1 MATKKVVY
9 SIQYMR
15 IYAPNLSYVSNDG
28 KCVKRQY
35 KSEAGVL
42 TTYEPTIIQDA
53 DGRNMINLKNFPS
66 AYIDEMVAHCWIGP
80 RPNDDKKYFIRHNDG
95 DISNDEVSNLEWVEA
110 TVENMGAAKLNYDNF
125 KRQQQIDYYKKKLK
139 IKITKEGKVY
149 QNKQE
154 LYPHHGGYDSDTD
167 LFFNNGDETITYQ
180 YKNRWGNGMTN
191 DCNIDSLMDLFGF
204 VAGDSDLL
212 NNPVILHIDNDFT
225 NHNADNLVWCEKDDP
240 RYTEFRR
247 ITKIRIKQEDI
258 KDNYFDRPTPST
270 GRKKR
275 PPQYWV
281 DTFGPV
287 DDPDNVPD

>member
-80 RPNDDKKYFIRHNDG
+80 RPNDGKKYFIRHNDG

-110 TVENMGAAKLNYDNF
+110 TPENIAAAQASYDIVN
-125 KRQQQIDYYKKKLK
+125 KKKRLDYFKKTLK
-139 IKITKEGKVY
+139 IKVTKEGKVF
-149 QNKQE
+149 QNKVE
-154 LYPHHGGYDSDTD
+154 LHPHHSGYDSDTD
-167 LFFNNGDETITYQ
+167 LFYHYEKEEVTYS
-180 YKNRWGNGMTN
+180 YTNRWGNGETGKYKV
-191 DCNIDSLMDLFGF
+191 DSLMYVFGF
-204 VAGDSDLL
+204 VAGDPDSFDE
-212 NNPVILHIDNDFT
+212 PVILHKDKDFT
-225 NHNADNLVWCEKDDP
+225 NHNTDNLEWCEKDDP
-240 RYTEFRR
+240 RYIEFRR
-247 ITKIRIKQEDI
+247 ITKIRNKKEDI
-258 KDNYFDRPTPST
+258 EDNYFDRPTPST
-270 GRKKR
+270 GRKKT

-281 DTFGPV
+281 DIYGPV
-287 DDPDNVPD
+287 DDPDNVPE